1 MKKMAR
7 FAAGDLIVFPMPL
20 SDGSGTKRRPSLV
33 LKELPYFGGMDYLV
47 CYITSRNVGDA
58 FAIELLP
65 TDLVNGVLT
74 LKSYLR
80 PLYLFAPAEYTIA
93 RKIGTLTPAKLK
105 QVREVIASAV
115 NP

>member
-1 MKKMAR
+1 MAR

-20 SDGSGTKRRPSLV
+20 SGGSGTKRRPSLV

-65 TDLVNGVLT
+65 ADLASGVLT

-80 PLYLFAPAEYTIA
+80 PLYLFAPAEHTIV
-93 RKIGTLTPAKLK
+93 RRIGTLTPAKLK
-105 QVREVIASAV
+105 QVREIIAGAI

>member
-1 MKKMAR
+1 MSR
-7 FAAGDLIVFPMPL
+7 FAAGDIIVFPMPR

-47 CYITSRNVGDA
+47 CYITSRNVGDT

-65 TDLVNGVLT
+65 TDLASGVLT

-80 PLYLFAPAEYTIA
+80 PLYLFAPAEHTIL
-93 RKIGTLTPAKLK
+93 RKIGAVTPAKLK
-105 QVREVIASAV
+105 QVWEVVASAIDL
-115 NP
+115 